1 MRDYTI
7 KENIL
12 FQLDMGWQLYLYH
25 TDNLEE
31 EETLWSFSPTSLQ
44 VRKKDNEWIIDW
56 PESEGYEIGPP
67 SIAWTMWHIIYWWST
82 SLDCNFGDGTLRKE
96 EILWPGS
103 IEKAKNTI
111 KLLHDQWVTKL
122 IDLTEID
129 YNSKKYSK
137 WPLEDR
143 SFVDI
148 AL

>member
-67 SIAWTMWHIIYWWST
+67 SIAWTM
-82 SLDCNFGDGTLRKE
+82 
-96 EILWPGS
+96 
-103 IEKAKNTI
+103 
-111 KLLHDQWVTKL
+111 
-122 IDLTEID
+122 
-129 YNSKKYSK
+129 
-137 WPLEDR
+137 
-143 SFVDI
+143 
-148 AL
+148 